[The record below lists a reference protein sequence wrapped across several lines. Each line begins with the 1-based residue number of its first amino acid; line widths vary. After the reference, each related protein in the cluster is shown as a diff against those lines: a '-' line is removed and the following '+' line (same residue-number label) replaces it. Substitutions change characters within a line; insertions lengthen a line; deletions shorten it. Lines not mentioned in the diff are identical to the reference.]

1 MKMQILIL
9 FLIITLPASALA
21 ESRLEKRLDELERR
35 VKMLEEQ
42 IADRGAISSG
52 LSRQTPQ
59 GFSGKF
65 IEPTSS
71 AGRWIRF
78 GTDGTFLLHTP
89 TDRFTGTWEKS
100 GAKVSIRVL
109 AGFAEEFR
117 IAGDT
122 LVDSRN
128 ITWIKAKSQ

>member
-1 MKMQILIL
+1 
-9 FLIITLPASALA
+9 LA
-21 ESRLEKRLDELERR
+21 ESRLEQRIDELERR

-42 IADRGAISSG
+42 SSRRAFPIAPLQR
-52 LSRQTPQ
+52 TPQ
-59 GFSGKF
+59 RLVFPGKF

-71 AGRWIRF
+71 ACRWILF
-78 GTDGTFLLHTP
+78 NEDGTFLLHTP
-89 TDRFTGTWEKS
+89 ADRFTGTWEKS
-100 GAKVSIRVL
+100 GAKVSIRVQ

-128 ITWIKAKSQ
+128 IIWIKAKSE